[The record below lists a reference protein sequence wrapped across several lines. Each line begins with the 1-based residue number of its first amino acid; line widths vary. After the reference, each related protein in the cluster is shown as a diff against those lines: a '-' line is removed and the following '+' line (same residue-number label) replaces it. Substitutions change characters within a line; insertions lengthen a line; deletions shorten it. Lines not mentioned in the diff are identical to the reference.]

1 MGQLSPNLLAGRDH
15 QLRGPAEQAMERMPM
30 SRLIVISNRVR
41 QPGSGAAQGGLAVA
55 LSAALQETRGIW
67 LGWSGEMTEKFTGQI
82 ALHEDQGV
90 KTATIDLE
98 EQDIDEYY
106 NG

>member
-1 MGQLSPNLLAGRDH
+1 MS
-15 QLRGPAEQAMERMPM
+15 M

-55 LSAALQETRGIW
+55 LSAALRETRGIW
-67 LGWSGEMTEKFTGQI
+67 VGWSGEMTERFTGQI
-82 ALHEDQGV
+82 ALSEDEGI

-106 NG
+106 TTYANRTLCPRSEDRSVGKE